1 MFRSR
6 WCVIIFASA
15 DVFFGESYLTIEL
28 STLGSSLHSFSR
40 PNSELLF
47 CREIARKEEGG
58 DEKKGKKKNHLVSW
72 KALSQLHGVARIP
85 PGPRR
90 SRERDCRNSRPQT
103 EFRLPSVF
111 FISFTLEGRSWP
123 PPAREKNTRLIIF
136 SSVARGL
143 PPHPNYF
150 LSLFESLILL
160 HNNNKRLLLPP
171 HQCTTSKQP
180 KQRTEDQTVEGR
192 RRTLDLL

>member
-40 PNSELLF
+40 PNSEFLF

-85 PGPRR
+85 SDYKNTECENELCLR
-90 SRERDCRNSRPQT
+90 SPQG
-103 EFRLPSVF
+103 FRLPSVF
-111 FISFTLEGRSWP
+111 FYLLLSRAHP
-123 PPAREKNTRLIIF
+123 HRQRAKKNTIL
-136 SSVARGL
+136 AAL
-143 PPHPNYF
+143 P
-150 LSLFESLILL
+150 
-160 HNNNKRLLLPP
+160 
-171 HQCTTSKQP
+171 
-180 KQRTEDQTVEGR
+180 D
-192 RRTLDLL
+192 D